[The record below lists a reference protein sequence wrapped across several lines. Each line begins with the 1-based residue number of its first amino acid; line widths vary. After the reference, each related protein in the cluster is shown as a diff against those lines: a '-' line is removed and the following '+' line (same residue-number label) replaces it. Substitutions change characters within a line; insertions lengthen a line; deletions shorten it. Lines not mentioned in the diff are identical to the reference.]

1 MSKFNKHTRKYNIT
15 EQNLIGFDEII
26 ASIPKSI
33 KKSMV
38 LYITTW
44 QEKPDDLQQTDTMT
58 TKPEWF
64 KEFEEKQEK
73 RWKEQEKRWEEQ
85 EKRWEKQE
93 KRWKEQEK
101 FNERILVLVE
111 SLVQRVEKIEKRLDV
126 IEKRVENIEHRLD
139 KLESRINNL
148 VIKNNLKE

>member
-1 MSKFNKHTRKYNIT
+1 MKGQRRYFFMRKTNKKLQKIKVNEDDFKDFSRIV
-15 EQNLIGFDEII
+15 
-26 ASIPKSI
+26 SIPKNLN
-33 KKSMV
+33 KSMV

-73 RWKEQEKRWEEQ
+73 RWEEQEKRWEIQEKRWEEQ
-85 EKRWEKQE
+85 EK
-93 KRWKEQEK
+93 
-101 FNERILVLVE
+101 FNEKILGLVE
-111 SLVQRVEKIEKRLDV
+111 MLIKRID
-126 IEKRVENIEHRLD
+126 
-139 KLESRINNL
+139 NL

>member
-26 ASIPKSI
+26 ASIPKNI

-44 QEKPDDLQQTDTMT
+44 QEVPDDPQQTDTMTT

-64 KEFEEKQEK
+64 KEFEEK
-73 RWKEQEKRWEEQ
+73 QEKRWEEQ

-111 SLVQRVEKIEKRLDV
+111 SLVQRVEN

-148 VIKNNLKE
+148 VVKNNLKE

>member
-1 MSKFNKHTRKYNIT
+1 MLKFNKHTRKYNIT

-26 ASIPKSI
+26 ASIPKNI

-44 QEKPDDLQQTDTMT
+44 QEVPDDPQQTDTMT

-73 RWKEQEKRWEEQ
+73 RWKEQEKRW
-85 EKRWEKQE
+85 
-93 KRWKEQEK
+93 KEQEK

-111 SLVQRVEKIEKRLDV
+111 SLVQRIENIEKRLDV

-139 KLESRINNL
+139 KLESRIDNL
-148 VIKNNLKE
+148 VIKNNLRE

>member
-1 MSKFNKHTRKYNIT
+1 MLKFNKRTRKYNIT

-26 ASIPKSI
+26 ASIPKNI

-44 QEKPDDLQQTDTMT
+44 QEVPDDPQQTDTMT

-73 RWKEQEKRWEEQ
+73 RWDE
-85 EKRWEKQE
+85 QE

-139 KLESRINNL
+139 KLESRINNI
-148 VIKNNLKE
+148 VIKNNLRE

>member
-1 MSKFNKHTRKYNIT
+1 MSKFNKRTRKYNIT

-26 ASIPKSI
+26 ASIPKNI

-44 QEKPDDLQQTDTMT
+44 QEVPDDPQQTDTMT

-73 RWKEQEKRWEEQ
+73 RWEEQ
-85 EKRWEKQE
+85 EKCWEEQE

-111 SLVQRVEKIEKRLDV
+111 SLVQRVENIEKRLDV

-139 KLESRINNL
+139 KLESRINNI
-148 VIKNNLKE
+148 VIKNNLRE

>member
-1 MSKFNKHTRKYNIT
+1 MLKFNKRTRKYNIT

-44 QEKPDDLQQTDTMT
+44 QEKPDDPQQTDTMT

-64 KEFEEKQEK
+64 KEFEEK
-73 RWKEQEKRWEEQ
+73 QEKRWEEQ

-111 SLVQRVEKIEKRLDV
+111 SLVQRVENIEKRLDV
-126 IEKRVENIEHRLD
+126 IEKKVENIEHRLD
-139 KLESRINNL
+139 KLESRINNI
-148 VIKNNLKE
+148 VIKNNLRE

>member
-26 ASIPKSI
+26 ASIPKNI

-44 QEKPDDLQQTDTMT
+44 QEKPDDPQQTNTMT

-73 RWKEQEKRWEEQ
+73 RWE
-85 EKRWEKQE
+85 
-93 KRWKEQEK
+93 EQEK
-101 FNERILVLVE
+101 FNERILALVE
-111 SLVQRVEKIEKRLDV
+111 SLVQ
-126 IEKRVENIEHRLD
+126 RVENIEHRLD
-139 KLESRINNL
+139 KLESRIDNL
-148 VIKNNLKE
+148 VIKNKLRE

>member
-1 MSKFNKHTRKYNIT
+1 MPKFNKHTRKYNIT
-15 EQNLIGFDEII
+15 EQNLIGFEEII
-26 ASIPKSI
+26 ASIPKNI

-44 QEKPDDLQQTDTMT
+44 QEVPDDLQQTDTMT

-73 RWKEQEKRWEEQ
+73 RW
-85 EKRWEKQE
+85 EKQE

-101 FNERILVLVE
+101 FNERILSLVE
-111 SLVQRVEKIEKRLDV
+111 SLVKRVEKIEKRLDV

-148 VIKNNLKE
+148 VVKNNLRE

>member
-1 MSKFNKHTRKYNIT
+1 MSKFNKHTRKYNIM

-26 ASIPKSI
+26 ASIPKNI

-44 QEKPDDLQQTDTMT
+44 QEKPDDSQQTDTMT

-73 RWKEQEKRWEEQ
+73 RWEEQ
-85 EKRWEKQE
+85 EKC
-93 KRWKEQEK
+93 WKEQEK
-101 FNERILVLVE
+101 FNERILALVE
-111 SLVQRVEKIEKRLDV
+111 SLVQ
-126 IEKRVENIEHRLD
+126 RVENIEHRLD
-139 KLESRINNL
+139 KLESRIDNL
-148 VIKNNLKE
+148 VIKNKLRE

>member
-1 MSKFNKHTRKYNIT
+1 MSKFNKRTRKYNIT

-26 ASIPKSI
+26 ASIPKNI

-44 QEKPDDLQQTDTMT
+44 QEVPDDPQQTDTMT

-73 RWKEQEKRWEEQ
+73 RWKEQEK
-85 EKRWEKQE
+85 
-93 KRWKEQEK
+93 
-101 FNERILVLVE
+101 FNEKILGLVE
-111 SLVQRVEKIEKRLDV
+111 MLIKRID
-126 IEKRVENIEHRLD
+126 
-139 KLESRINNL
+139 NL

>member
-26 ASIPKSI
+26 ASIPKNI

-73 RWKEQEKRWEEQ
+73 RWKEQEK
-85 EKRWEKQE
+85 
-93 KRWKEQEK
+93 
-101 FNERILVLVE
+101 FNERILCLVE
-111 SLVQRVEKIEKRLDV
+111 SLVQRIENIEKRLDV

-139 KLESRINNL
+139 KLESRIDNL
-148 VIKNNLKE
+148 VIKNNLRE

>member
-44 QEKPDDLQQTDTMT
+44 QEKPDDPQQTDTMT

-73 RWKEQEKRWEEQ
+73 RWKEQRKFNEKQ
-85 EKRWEKQE
+85 EKRWEK
-93 KRWKEQEK
+93 QEK

-111 SLVQRVEKIEKRLDV
+111 SLVQRIENIEKRLDV

-148 VIKNNLKE
+148 VIKNNLRE

>member
-26 ASIPKSI
+26 ASIPKNI

-44 QEKPDDLQQTDTMT
+44 QEKPDDPQQTNTMT

-64 KEFEEKQEK
+64 KEFEEK
-73 RWKEQEKRWEEQ
+73 Q

-101 FNERILVLVE
+101 FNERILGLVE
-111 SLVQRVEKIEKRLDV
+111 SLVQRVENIEKRLDV

-148 VIKNNLKE
+148 VIKNNLRE

>member
-1 MSKFNKHTRKYNIT
+1 MKTNKKLQKIKVNEDDFKDFSKIV
-15 EQNLIGFDEII
+15 
-26 ASIPKSI
+26 SIPKNLN
-33 KKSMV
+33 KSMV
-38 LYITTW
+38 LYLTTW
-44 QEKPDDLQQTDTMT
+44 QEVPDDLQQTDTMT

-73 RWKEQEKRWEEQ
+73 RWE
-85 EKRWEKQE
+85 
-93 KRWKEQEK
+93 EQEK

-111 SLVQRVEKIEKRLDV
+111 SLVQRIEN

>member
-1 MSKFNKHTRKYNIT
+1 MLKFNKHTRKYNIT

-26 ASIPKSI
+26 ASIPKNI

-44 QEKPDDLQQTDTMT
+44 QEVPDDPQQTDTMT

-73 RWKEQEKRWEEQ
+73 RWEI
-85 EKRWEKQE
+85 QE

-101 FNERILVLVE
+101 FNERILALVE
-111 SLVQRVEKIEKRLDV
+111 SLVQRIENIEKRLDV

>member
-26 ASIPKSI
+26 ASIPKNI

-73 RWKEQEKRWEEQ
+73 RWEEQ
-85 EKRWEKQE
+85 EKC
-93 KRWKEQEK
+93 WKEQEK
-101 FNERILVLVE
+101 FNERILALVE
-111 SLVQRVEKIEKRLDV
+111 SLVQRVKNIEKRLDV

-148 VIKNNLKE
+148 VIKNNLRE

>member
-26 ASIPKSI
+26 ASIPKNI

-44 QEKPDDLQQTDTMT
+44 QEVPDDPQQTDTMT

-73 RWKEQEKRWEEQ
+73 RWDE
-85 EKRWEKQE
+85 QE

-101 FNERILVLVE
+101 FNEKILGLVE
-111 SLVQRVEKIEKRLDV
+111 MIIKRID
-126 IEKRVENIEHRLD
+126 
-139 KLESRINNL
+139 NL

>member
-26 ASIPKSI
+26 ASIPKNI

-44 QEKPDDLQQTDTMT
+44 QEKPDDPQQTNTMT

-73 RWKEQEKRWEEQ
+73 RW
-85 EKRWEKQE
+85 EKQE
-93 KRWKEQEK
+93 K
-101 FNERILVLVE
+101 FNKRILVLVE
-111 SLVQRVEKIEKRLDV
+111 SLVQRVE
-126 IEKRVENIEHRLD
+126 NIDHRLD
-139 KLESRINNL
+139 KLESRIDNL
-148 VIKNNLKE
+148 VIKNNLRE

>member
-1 MSKFNKHTRKYNIT
+1 MKTNKKLQKIKVNEDDFKDFSRIV
-15 EQNLIGFDEII
+15 
-26 ASIPKSI
+26 SIPKNLN
-33 KKSMV
+33 KSMV

-44 QEKPDDLQQTDTMT
+44 QEKPDDPQQTDTMT

-73 RWKEQEKRWEEQ
+73 RWEE
-85 EKRWEKQE
+85 QE

-101 FNERILVLVE
+101 FNERILALVE
-111 SLVQRVEKIEKRLDV
+111 SLVQRVENIEKRLDV
-126 IEKRVENIEHRLD
+126 IEKRVENIELRLD

-148 VIKNNLKE
+148 VIKNNLRE

>member
-1 MSKFNKHTRKYNIT
+1 MRRINKKLQKIKVT
-15 EQNLIGFDEII
+15 EDDFKDFSRIV
-26 ASIPKSI
+26 SIPKNLN
-33 KKSMV
+33 KSMV

-44 QEKPDDLQQTDTMT
+44 QEKPDDPQQTDTMT

-73 RWKEQEKRWEEQ
+73 RWKEQRKFNEKQ
-85 EKRWEKQE
+85 EKRWEK
-93 KRWKEQEK
+93 QEK

-111 SLVQRVEKIEKRLDV
+111 SLVQRIENIEKRLDV

-148 VIKNNLKE
+148 VIKNNLRE

>member
-1 MSKFNKHTRKYNIT
+1 MKLLHLYQK
-15 EQNLIGFDEII
+15 
-26 ASIPKSI
+26 AS

-44 QEKPDDLQQTDTMT
+44 QEKPDDPQQTDTMT

-73 RWKEQEKRWEEQ
+73 RWEE
-85 EKRWEKQE
+85 QE

-101 FNERILVLVE
+101 FNERILALVE
-111 SLVQRVEKIEKRLDV
+111 SLVQRVENIEKRLDV

-139 KLESRINNL
+139 KLESRIDNL
-148 VIKNNLKE
+148 VIKNNLRE

>member
-1 MSKFNKHTRKYNIT
+1 MSKFNKHTRKYNIL

-26 ASIPKSI
+26 ASIPKNI

-44 QEKPDDLQQTDTMT
+44 QEKPDDSQETDTMT

-73 RWKEQEKRWEEQ
+73 RWEEQEKRWEEQ
-85 EKRWEKQE
+85 EK
-93 KRWKEQEK
+93 
-101 FNERILVLVE
+101 FNETILALVE

-126 IEKRVENIEHRLD
+126 IEKRVENIELRLD
-139 KLESRINNL
+139 KLESRIDNL
-148 VIKNNLKE
+148 VIKNNLRE